1 MNKRFQMLA
10 AALTLALVALACG
23 FGSTQS
29 GVKIKAGAAQK
40 ADIRVSMPEPSADG
54 IELTLQFIAGKL
66 TLAPGAADALAS
78 GTAVFNA
85 VELEPKTEVSG
96 SSYKLYQGD
105 PAAKALPT
113 IEGDIQNEWDLH
125 LANRPVS
132 LTINAGP
139 YEGNFELGGL
149 SLENLTISE
158 VGSNLTAAFSKPNL
172 VEMSTFAF
180 STGGSKV
187 NLRGL
192 ANANFERMTFAS
204 GAGDYTLS
212 FDGDLKR
219 DAAVKI
225 DSGMST
231 TTIIVPTGVNA
242 RVTFD
247 GGLTSI
253 KMDGGW
259 QQNGNVYTLAGSGP
273 TISITVTMGAGTL
286 NLQTQ

>member
-1 MNKRFQMLA
+1 MNKRFQILA
-10 AALTLALVALACG
+10 AALTWTLLALACG
-23 FGSTQS
+23 FGSEQP

-40 ADIRVSMPEPSADG
+40 ADIRVSMPEPSATG
-54 IELTLQFIAGKL
+54 VELTLQFIAGKL
-66 TLAPGAADALAS
+66 TLAPGATDGLAS
-78 GTAVFNA
+78 GTAIFNA

-96 SSYKLYQGD
+96 SSYRLYQGD
-105 PAAKALPT
+105 PAAKALPS

-125 LANRPVS
+125 LADRPMS

-139 YEGNFELGGL
+139 YDGSFELGGL

-158 VGSNLTAAFSKPNL
+158 VGSNLTAAFSRPNL

-187 NLRGL
+187 ILSGL
-192 ANANFERMTFAS
+192 ANANFERMTFSS

-231 TTIIVPTGVNA
+231 TSIIVPKGVNA
-242 RVTFD
+242 RVTFE

-253 KMDGGW
+253 NPDGAW
-259 QQNGNVYTLAGSGP
+259 QQNGNVYTLAGGGP

-286 NLQTQ
+286 NLNTR